1 MAKKKHYKKMNK
13 KLQKRKVARTNKK
26 LLTMVVVIAGAIIF
40 GLGGLWYFVEY
51 RGAERNVTS
60 GDSYFAEGAYKSA
73 RKQYGRAVTKDP
85 TNPQYIDKL
94 QRAILKSVPVTPAE
108 ARAAY
113 DEYVRTLVHE
123 ARYNPLDIQSHLNV
137 AKEMYTNAFMTGLD
151 DNWGKLRSIA
161 QNGLDQ
167 VTLDNPR
174 RHELLL
180 YRGLSSLRIEDASMT
195 ETYDD
200 MGNVRFP
207 GESDFEAVL
216 EKDPGNAMAWAALAH
231 GRMALYYRL
240 NDEGQTSQAQRNR
253 IFANDTMGQAQ
264 EVAGD
269 TFEVAAVVL
278 REMLLRR
285 TALLQQRVAKPTSV
299 SQELLDEANANIV
312 DARTVLVAGYNPTIH
327 YARAGEMATLV
338 SSTDKEGLESAVEI
352 LTATVEEH
360 PNDFGRKY
368 MLSGILNDIDRGD
381 EVVGIANSVLESEN
395 QPVGIHAIEL
405 FAIRPLFAQLLVQI
419 YIDKSQGTEDKQSS
433 ALAIDEAKKYREVL
447 HELVSGKEENQ
458 MLLYTDGIIALA
470 EEKYSLAAT
479 KLEEVIQRNP
489 DANPRVYRQAAF
501 ALSRT
506 NASGLAIE
514 FLQVAIE
521 RQPSNL
527 ANYLAKA
534 QLEIQLS
541 KPRDAALTLSV
552 LPQATRKRE
561 DVQVL
566 LNLIAMQRESA
577 DATAFSDVT
586 MRVISQSEQLSK
598 VKDFEE
604 AHQLIDEAM
613 NQLSDPDWRLLV
625 AKSNIYQKMDEKDR
639 AVEWLSKAIDL
650 IPDPSR
656 LMPQLHVLQTENRVD
671 ALISL
676 IESQEGTEA
685 EKAEELAVSLYEL
698 SANYRGEASR
708 WLQLGN
714 REEAEK
720 AKEVADH
727 ALEESNKYQEIA
739 TSLDADLSRII
750 SLQFNKAV
758 TSNNIEE
765 AERLIVALV
774 EQNAP
779 LVDISASQ
787 VSLHLAKAAQA
798 KERGQLEVY
807 DANMSKALTIAEM
820 MIEDNSISDFA
831 WRVYG
836 RVLFEMKE
844 LEEATGAYAEAHRIA
859 PKDKENI
866 RRYVAVLAQQQDSSQ
881 RLLRVLR
888 TAKDQYPTDKQ
899 IRMGWL
905 EAERLFGEPWKVLV
919 YRMNQIIMVPGD
931 RTNGLELAYLLTN
944 TQPTRELLRDINGN
958 EIYSAR
964 VWEQMPPRAQEAS
977 LRDARK
983 EWNNTINTILESAS
997 ESVDPT
1003 IRLAALHAA
1012 THRDLGQ
1019 LERSSEIWDRFI
1031 ASLEGT
1037 DEYTTAVIAA
1047 ADFLNQSGR
1056 PVQASQLL
1064 ENARDAQSELYEID
1078 AVLGS
1083 LYYSVGRN
1091 EEAAEMLRL
1100 PVQATKNTMLHSR
1113 LIEALALSGQ
1123 FAAAEQSLDEYTT
1136 TNSAFAKAMLRAL
1149 ISRVRSEQLLAQ
1161 GDIVAGTAALNIYR
1175 NALREAINAD
1185 AQSQV
1190 PYIRLC
1196 QSLLNEYRLT
1206 QEKAL
1211 LEEAL
1216 KVADEATGA
1225 GDQSEQF
1232 AVVRA
1237 DVLQASGQLN
1247 RSIDNLSRYLSENPK
1262 SSLVR
1267 QRLIEAY
1274 LDTDNVDRAL
1284 TAAKAGVA
1292 LDTTDASWHQ
1302 RLGDLHLR
1310 ANDDVGEGVKAYLLA
1325 IQKNPNVRLLLRIDE
1340 VTRTEQQLPNQE
1352 LIAMATGPLAKLHPI
1367 ASAIEAKALN
1377 NLGRNRDALLAMQR
1391 SWIIFQQAIDKG
1403 WIPPQSMGNWFL
1415 DLKELFKD
1423 DPAAGEKFV
1432 RELAGSEL
1440 SQYQLAGLAG
1450 YYNAMGNEYAK
1461 HSIDIIKGALELTK
1475 EDHDARLQ
1483 LLMMLGGFQVGAKQ
1497 FEESE
1502 VTFRALAEESDSP
1515 LVQNN
1520 LAYVIGVYQNRPDEG
1535 LIIAKKAAIA
1545 APREPSVVDTVAT
1558 MYYRL
1563 GEYEQSAK
1571 ALDFLLQIDPTNSK
1585 AMAKLSLL
1593 YSDNLGEPER
1603 ALVFAERGRSQNPR
1617 SPEVLDAI
1625 GWSYYRMGDF
1635 ERAEETVR
1643 RSIRQGDTMQAYLHL
1658 AQIVTDNQEFTE
1670 ALGHLRMAE
1679 ELAEDAFS
1687 MNRINALK
1695 DDIRK
1700 KKNESK

>member
-13 KLQKRKVARTNKK
+13 KLLKRKVARTNKK
-26 LLTMVVVIAGAIIF
+26 LLTIVVVITGAIIF

-51 RGAERNVTS
+51 RGAERNMTS
-60 GDSYFAEGAYKSA
+60 GDSYFAEGAYKNA

-85 TNPQYIDKL
+85 ANPQYINKL
-94 QRAILKSVPVTPAE
+94 QEAILKVVPVTPAE

-113 DEYVRTLVHE
+113 DEYIRILVHKS
-123 ARYNPLDIQSHLNV
+123 RYNPLDIQSHLNV
-137 AKEMYTNAFMTGLD
+137 AEEMYTYAFMTGLD
-151 DNWGKLRSIA
+151 NNWGKLRSLA

-167 VTLDNPR
+167 IALDNPR

-180 YRGLSSLRIEDASMT
+180 YRGLATLRIEDASMT

-200 MGNVRFP
+200 IGNVRFP

-216 EKDPGNAMAWAALAH
+216 ERDPGNAMAWAALAH
-231 GRMALYYRL
+231 GRMAVYYRL
-240 NDEGQTSQAQRNR
+240 NDEGQTSQAARN
-253 IFANDTMGQAQ
+253 IVFANETMAQAQ

-285 TALLQQRVAKPTSV
+285 TALLQQRVAKPASV
-299 SQELLDEANANIV
+299 SQERLDEANANIV
-312 DARTVLVAGYNPTIH
+312 DARTTLVAGYNPAIH

-352 LTATVEEH
+352 LIATVEEH
-360 PNDFGRKY
+360 PNDFGRKF
-368 MLSGILNDIDRGD
+368 MLSGILVSIERED
-381 EVVGIANSVLESEN
+381 EVIEIANAVLDSEN
-395 QPVGIHAIEL
+395 QPVGIHAVEL
-405 FAIRPLFAQLLVQI
+405 FAIRPLFAQLLVQLYLDKAQGI
-419 YIDKSQGTEDKQSS
+419 EDEQSRALNIDV
-433 ALAIDEAKKYREVL
+433 AKKYREVL

-458 MLLYTDGIIALA
+458 MLLYSDGLIALS

-479 KLEEVIQRNP
+479 KLEEAITRNP
-489 DANPRVYRQAAF
+489 DLNPRVYRQVAF
-501 ALSRT
+501 ALSKT
-506 NASGLAIE
+506 NAKGLAIE
-514 FLQVAIE
+514 FLQVAIG

-541 KPRDAALTLSV
+541 KPQDAAFTLSV
-552 LPQATRKRE
+552 LPEVTRARD
-561 DVQVL
+561 DVQEL
-566 LNLIAMQRESA
+566 INLIAMQREDA
-577 DATAFSDVT
+577 DSTAFSDVT

-598 VKDFEE
+598 MKKYDD
-604 AHQLIDEAM
+604 AHQLLDDAM
-613 NQLSDPDWRLLV
+613 NQMSDPDWRLFV
-625 AKSNIYQKMDEKDR
+625 AKSNIYQKMDEKDS
-639 AVEWLSKAIDL
+639 AIDWLNKAIDL

-656 LMPQLHVLQTENRVD
+656 LMPQLHVLQTVNRVD
-671 ALISL
+671 ALVSL

-685 EKAEELAVSLYEL
+685 EKAEELAVSLYDL
-698 SANYRGEASR
+698 SINYRGEASR

-714 REEAEK
+714 REEADK
-720 AKEVADH
+720 AKEVADY
-727 ALEESNKYQEIA
+727 ALEESNKYQAIA

-750 SLQFNKAV
+750 SLQFNKAI
-758 TSNNIEE
+758 TSDNFDE
-765 AERLIVALV
+765 AERTIESLV
-774 EQNAP
+774 EHEAP
-779 LVDISASQ
+779 QLDISASRI
-787 VSLHLAKAAQA
+787 SLHLAKAVQA
-798 KERGQLEVY
+798 KKRGQLDVY
-807 DANMSKALTIAEM
+807 NTHTLKALTIAEQ
-820 MIEDNSISDFA
+820 MIKDYSISDFA
-831 WRVYG
+831 WRAYG

-844 LEEATGAYAEAHRIA
+844 IEEATKAYAEAHRIS

-866 RRYVAVLAQQQDSSQ
+866 RSYVAVLAQQQGLSQ

-888 TAKDQYPTDKQ
+888 TAKDQYPTDRQ

-919 YRMNQIIMVPGD
+919 YRMNQIIMAPGD
-931 RTNGLELAYLLTN
+931 RVNGLELAYLLSN
-944 TQPTRELLRDINGN
+944 TQPTRDLIRDINGK

-964 VWEQMPPRAQEAS
+964 MWEQMPPRTQEAS
-977 LRDARK
+977 LEDARK
-983 EWNNTINTILESAS
+983 EWNKTIAQILESAS
-997 ESVDPT
+997 ESVDPN
-1003 IRLAALHAA
+1003 IRIAALHAA
-1012 THRDLGQ
+1012 THRNLGQ

-1031 ASLEGT
+1031 TSLEGT

-1047 ADFLNQSGR
+1047 AEFLNQSSR

-1064 ENARDAQSELYEID
+1064 EKARDAQSELYEID

-1091 EEAAEMLRL
+1091 KEAAEMLRL

-1123 FAAAEQSLDEYTT
+1123 FIEAEQSLEEYTT

-1161 GDIVAGTAALNIYR
+1161 GDIVAGTAALDIYR
-1175 NALREAINAD
+1175 NALRDAITAD
-1185 AQSQV
+1185 SRSQV

-1216 KVADEATGA
+1216 QVADEATGA
-1225 GDQSEQF
+1225 GNLSEQF
-1232 AVVRA
+1232 SVVRA
-1237 DVLQASGQLN
+1237 NVLQANGQLN
-1247 RSIDNLSRYLSENPK
+1247 RSIDQLSRYLSENPK

-1274 LDTDNVDRAL
+1274 LDSDNVDRAL

-1292 LDTTDASWHQ
+1292 LDSSDASWHQ

-1310 ANDDVGEGVKAYLLA
+1310 ANDDVGQGVKAYLLA
-1325 IQKNPNVRLLLRIDE
+1325 IQKKPNVRLLLKIDE

-1367 ASAIEAKALN
+1367 ASAIEAKALK

-1415 DLKELFKD
+1415 DLKEFFKD
-1423 DPAAGEKFV
+1423 DPAAGETFV

-1450 YYNAMGNEYAK
+1450 YYNAFGNEYAE
-1461 HSIDIIKGALELTK
+1461 HSINIIKGALELTK
-1475 EDHDARLQ
+1475 EDQDARLQ

-1497 FEESE
+1497 FKESE

-1558 MYYRL
+1558 MYHRL

-1571 ALDFLLQIDPTNSK
+1571 ALDFLLQIDPKNSR

-1603 ALVFAERGRSQNPR
+1603 GLVFAERGRSQNPR
-1617 SPEVLDAI
+1617 SPQVLDAI
-1625 GWSYYRMGDF
+1625 GWSYYRMGNL

-1643 RSIRQGDTMQAYLHL
+1643 RSIRQGDTMEAYLHL
-1658 AQIVTDNQEFTE
+1658 AQIVTENQEFTE

-1695 DDIRK
+1695 DDIHK